1 MDQRDSA
8 SCVVSWLLER
18 FQRPATSAR
27 FVRSYP
33 VGARSLV
40 RSSPVSAPAS
50 PAHNVPCAQL
60 FALNALSPHGQ
71 ALWDAILRWRW
82 SVARSR
88 SGVAHLLC
96 LPLRFRPDSDR
107 EGAGLLLSGSYSHGS
122 DRPPE
127 RHGEPLPK
135 LLMHTRWPDLD
146 SPRRSLGSLAS
157 TRLRFP
163 LVDPVADRWD
173 GDSPD
178 RQASF
183 RTDSR
188 AGRKNRQYPDRRLT
202 LSHHQAPP

>member
-33 VGARSLV
+33 VGERSLL
-40 RSSPVSAPAS
+40 RSSPVSTAAS
-50 PAHNVPCAQL
+50 PAHNGPCVQL
-60 FALNALSPHGQ
+60 FALNALSPPGQ

-88 SGVAHLLC
+88 SGLAHLLC

-107 EGAGLLLSGSYSHGS
+107 EGAGWLLSGSYSHGS

-127 RHGEPLPK
+127 RHGEPLLK
-135 LLMHTRWPDLD
+135 LLMHRHWHDLD
-146 SPRRSLGSLAS
+146 SPRQSQGSLAS

-163 LVDPVADRWD
+163 LVDLVTDQWD
-173 GDSPD
+173 GYSPNP
-178 RQASF
+178 QGSS
-183 RTDSR
+183 RTDSH
-188 AGRKNRQYPDRRLT
+188 AARKNRQCPDTRLT
-202 LSHHQAPP
+202 LLHHQAPP